1 MQTER
6 PLGSLD
12 IAYRPVANDKITT
25 SGSAVKVSL
34 DYLFSHLREL
44 CSAD

>member
-25 SGSAVKVSL
+25 SGSAGKVFVDPL
-34 DYLFSHLREL
+34 L
-44 CSAD
+44 